1 MTSGDQ
7 TLRFRPI
14 AVAVVRTARQHA
26 WRILVVSIV
35 VSAVTV
41 AVDLAADHLLDRADV
56 TTAVAG
62 ALSTSMVSL
71 LGAVFL
77 SGFLCRLVTVSE
89 HGASGHGTTDRGKTE
104 HGKTGPEAE
113 GTRIRDVLRSL
124 PWGSL
129 VLADVLVTLIVLV
142 GLVALIIPGLIAI
155 TLLSVAGPVIEL
167 ERQHA
172 VAGLRRCVHL
182 VRPHFWRVAAV
193 GTVPLLVAN
202 GVIAALPDPSGPT
215 DVVTTLIVRSIGEG
229 VVEAAVGLILVELC
243 FRLIAADHAAAA
255 ATAAAAVT
263 APPGGLAGHGHGVV
277 DGGRPRLVVAPGQG
291 GLVLAA
297 RDQCGQGGREAAA
310 AGLARDAF
318 RVLSRVHV
326 QQLRHLADP
335 QARLAQPV
343 QLDPAGVVRRHRHA
357 QDQLRIRLP
366 QAEQP
371 EAAVLGRP
379 EHGVGVPGGQRL
391 RHRLQQPGGHLRC
404 VHADEHDRDGELR
417 VGVVERGG
425 DPLVQPP
432 AALRRYLEAGRQF
445 RPQSARCG
453 PLVVQEQ
460 QVPGERRAGPRLQ
473 RVDERRLGQ
482 RRGFLR
488 GERRG
493 EPGLDPA
500 RHRRLGQDD
509 ELGRERARGSGA

>member
-1 MTSGDQ
+1 MTSGGQ

-14 AVAVVRTARQHA
+14 AVAVVHTARRHA

-56 TTAVAG
+56 TSAVAG
-62 ALSTSMVSL
+62 AVSTSTVSL

-89 HGASGHGTTDRGKTE
+89 HGASEHGTTEHGKTEHGTTERGKTEHGTTERGKTEHGKTE

-182 VRPHFWRVAAV
+182 VRPHFWRVAAF

-243 FRLIAADHAAAA
+243 FRLIAADHAAATA
-255 ATAAAAVT
+255 AAAAAVT

-297 RDQCGQGGREAAA
+297 RD
-310 AGLARDAF
+310 
-318 RVLSRVHV
+318 
-326 QQLRHLADP
+326 
-335 QARLAQPV
+335 
-343 QLDPAGVVRRHRHA
+343 
-357 QDQLRIRLP
+357 
-366 QAEQP
+366 
-371 EAAVLGRP
+371 
-379 EHGVGVPGGQRL
+379 
-391 RHRLQQPGGHLRC
+391 
-404 VHADEHDRDGELR
+404 
-417 VGVVERGG
+417 
-425 DPLVQPP
+425 
-432 AALRRYLEAGRQF
+432 
-445 RPQSARCG
+445 
-453 PLVVQEQ
+453 
-460 QVPGERRAGPRLQ
+460 
-473 RVDERRLGQ
+473 
-482 RRGFLR
+482 
-488 GERRG
+488 
-493 EPGLDPA
+493 
-500 RHRRLGQDD
+500 
-509 ELGRERARGSGA
+509 

>member
-14 AVAVVRTARQHA
+14 AVAVVHTARQHA

-89 HGASGHGTTDRGKTE
+89 HGASGHGTTERGETEHGKTEHGKTE

-129 VLADVLVTLIVLV
+129 VLADVLVTLIVLI

-182 VRPHFWRVAAV
+182 VRPHFWRVAAF

-255 ATAAAAVT
+255 AAAAA
-263 APPGGLAGHGHGVV
+263 P
-277 DGGRPRLVVAPGQG
+277 
-291 GLVLAA
+291 
-297 RDQCGQGGREAAA
+297 
-310 AGLARDAF
+310 
-318 RVLSRVHV
+318 
-326 QQLRHLADP
+326 
-335 QARLAQPV
+335 
-343 QLDPAGVVRRHRHA
+343 
-357 QDQLRIRLP
+357 
-366 QAEQP
+366 
-371 EAAVLGRP
+371 
-379 EHGVGVPGGQRL
+379 
-391 RHRLQQPGGHLRC
+391 
-404 VHADEHDRDGELR
+404 
-417 VGVVERGG
+417 
-425 DPLVQPP
+425 
-432 AALRRYLEAGRQF
+432 
-445 RPQSARCG
+445 
-453 PLVVQEQ
+453 
-460 QVPGERRAGPRLQ
+460 
-473 RVDERRLGQ
+473 
-482 RRGFLR
+482 
-488 GERRG
+488 
-493 EPGLDPA
+493 
-500 RHRRLGQDD
+500 
-509 ELGRERARGSGA
+509 